1 MNEKVSIIVPI
12 YNVEQYIRKCLA
24 SLLEQTYKNIEIYA
38 VSDGTPDN
46 SMSIVEEF
54 AKNDNRVI
62 PLYKEN
68 GGYGSVLEYAINKI
82 ESKYFLI
89 CDPDDWMKKD
99 AIEKLINAAEKNNCD
114 LVVGDMYMT
123 YSSGNN
129 DKYYKCC
136 HNNYIVHEN
145 KVYDESDGLGYFAFM
160 GCSPHS
166 KLYLTSNAKN
176 IVFPHKVSYTDTLLY
191 LVALSRSNRCMY
203 LSEALSY
210 YYFDR
215 PGNTANEL
223 KKISYTY
230 KTFKAQM
237 IVLEETF
244 NQIKNNNPYIMYR
257 LYCEAIS
264 MSRKLK
270 YMSNN
275 KKESKKRLFE
285 FIKKIMHYKKNIY
298 PIIKENNKKILFLK
312 KVVFRL
318 MGIKLVSNV
327 VFNIIINFN
336 FSFGRGGSHE

>member
-1 MNEKVSIIVPI
+1 
-12 YNVEQYIRKCLA
+12 
-24 SLLEQTYKNIEIYA
+24 
-38 VSDGTPDN
+38 
-46 SMSIVEEF
+46 
-54 AKNDNRVI
+54 
-62 PLYKEN
+62 
-68 GGYGSVLEYAINKI
+68 
-82 ESKYFLI
+82 
-89 CDPDDWMKKD
+89 
-99 AIEKLINAAEKNNCD
+99 
-114 LVVGDMYMT
+114 
-123 YSSGNN
+123 
-129 DKYYKCC
+129 
-136 HNNYIVHEN
+136 
-145 KVYDESDGLGYFAFM
+145 
-160 GCSPHS
+160 
-166 KLYLTSNAKN
+166 
-176 IVFPHKVSYTDTLLY
+176 
-191 LVALSRSNRCMY
+191 MY

-230 KTFKAQM
+230 KTFNAQM